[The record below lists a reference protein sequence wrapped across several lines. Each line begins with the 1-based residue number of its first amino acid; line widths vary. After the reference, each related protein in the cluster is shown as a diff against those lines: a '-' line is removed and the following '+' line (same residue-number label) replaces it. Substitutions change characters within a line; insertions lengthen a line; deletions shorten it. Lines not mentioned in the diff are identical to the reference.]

1 MPQIQVLLKIAVLV
15 MSFLSGI
22 IVYYLIS
29 TDEKAKKKSSVEAII
44 SLTINFIIY
53 IWLGKIIINITKFI
67 RDPLS
72 VLAYPSN
79 ADAVY
84 IATILLFINLL
95 YRKFRNDE
103 QLSTILFA
111 FIPVFLISS
120 FVYEFYQ
127 LIVERSVYNWLYLVF
142 LGLSSL
148 IYVFVYGKISIRR
161 LSVGFGMSIVIGQF
175 ILSLLHQLTV
185 FGYRLSPFYF
195 AGLALLGLMAIL
207 MTKRKV

>member
-1 MPQIQVLLKIAVLV
+1 

-29 TDEKAKKKSSVEAII
+29 TDENAKKKSSVEAII

-148 IYVFVYGKISIRR
+148 IYVFV
-161 LSVGFGMSIVIGQF
+161 
-175 ILSLLHQLTV
+175 
-185 FGYRLSPFYF
+185 
-195 AGLALLGLMAIL
+195 
-207 MTKRKV
+207 